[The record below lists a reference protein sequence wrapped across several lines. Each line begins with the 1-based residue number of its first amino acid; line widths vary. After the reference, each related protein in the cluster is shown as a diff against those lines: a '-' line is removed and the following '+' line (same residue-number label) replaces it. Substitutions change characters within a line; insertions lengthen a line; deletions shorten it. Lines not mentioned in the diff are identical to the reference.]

1 MATMR
6 DQAFDAV
13 GVGGEVGG
21 YRIGERIH
29 VGGTGNLF
37 RVTPAYGPDPGFPLL
52 MKLPL
57 VGHGQ
62 PSVSV
67 VGFEM
72 ELMILPALAGPHVPR
87 FVAAGDLTTLPYL
100 VMEWV
105 EGESLAAI
113 AGAAPIPAAEVTR
126 IGAAIA
132 DALHSLHAQETIHL
146 DLKPENVILRA
157 NGEAVLIDF
166 GFAHH
171 ARYPDLLAEERYFA
185 AGSGRYVSPEQLR
198 DRRNDPRSDIFAL
211 GVILYELATGELPF
225 GAPATLTGM
234 RDRLWRVPVP
244 PRAHH
249 SEVPA
254 WLQEVILRCIE
265 PEPRLRYQSPAHVA
279 FDLRHHD
286 QVALSERAHHASAPR
301 FLTQFGRWWRSREYS
316 LPAPEPRREAPAGK
330 RAPVILVAVDT
341 THLEDVRHASIQW
354 TTRQVLT
361 LNDEYRVMCVSVVK
375 APPVGG
381 GGTFDATTSGRHLE
395 HLARLRHWVEPLS
408 LPAER
413 LSLHVIEAAD
423 PSATL
428 VDLARQNNVDLIVLG
443 APGPGQAA
451 LAWWRSVASGVTANA
466 HCSVHVVR
474 VPQRSPVSEALD
486 DPEEPATGSA

>member
-1 MATMR
+1 MATIR
-6 DQAFDAV
+6 EESFEAI
-13 GVGGEVGG
+13 GPGSEVGG
-21 YRIGERIH
+21 FRIAERVH
-29 VGGTGNLF
+29 VGGTGNLY
-37 RVTPAYGPDPGFPLL
+37 RVEPAYGPDPGFPLL

-72 ELMILPALAGPHVPR
+72 ELMILPALAGAHVPR
-87 FVAAGDLTTLPYL
+87 FWAAGDLTTLPYL
-100 VMEWV
+100 VMEWIDG
-105 EGESLAAI
+105 EGVAAI
-113 AGAAPIPAAEVTR
+113 VREAPIAPAEVMQ
-126 IGAAIA
+126 IGAAVA
-132 DALHSLHAQETIHL
+132 DALHSIHSQETIHL
-146 DLKPENVILRA
+146 DLKPENIILRD

-171 ARYPDLLAEERYFA
+171 ARYPDLLAEELYFA

-198 DRRNDPRSDIFAL
+198 DRRNDPRSDIFSL

-244 PRAHH
+244 PRAHNP
-249 SEVPA
+249 EVPA

-265 PEPRLRYQSPAHVA
+265 PEAPLRYQSAAHVA

-286 QVALSERAHHASAPR
+286 QVALSERAHHAHAPR
-301 FLTQFGRWWRSREYS
+301 FLTQLGRWWRSREYS
-316 LPAPEPRREAPAGK
+316 LPAPEPPARAPVGK

-341 THLEDVRHASIQW
+341 THLQDIRHASIQW
-354 TTRQVLT
+354 TTRQVLS

-381 GGTFDATTSGRHLE
+381 GGTLEATTSGRHLE
-395 HLARLRHWVEPLS
+395 HLARLRQWVEPLK
-408 LPAER
+408 LPAQR

-423 PSATL
+423 PAATL

-443 APGPGQAA
+443 APGAEQAT

-474 VPQRSPVSEALD
+474 VPQRSPVSAAID
-486 DPEEPATGSA
+486 GAEEPTTGSA